1 VSGGVVYR
9 AKRRGV
15 IYAAL
20 ASPFLA
26 ATVAATLVCL
36 FLALTALFTGDLIDL
51 IESVG
56 WRQLPGY
63 VMAFSLLAVI
73 YANLFIYVTASP
85 LMAIAWLTAHR
96 LGWRGPRAMALVM
109 GVGGLIYGAGL
120 FGVFGWREFSAS
132 PVVGVLWIAAGGGVG
147 LLSGM
152 VTGAFISTMGYQRA
166 LPTRPGAP
174 PREPDPAQR
183 AASWPACPPAP

>member
-1 VSGGVVYR
+1 MSAGVAYR
-9 AKRRGV
+9 ATRRGV

-20 ASPFLA
+20 ASPLLA

-36 FLALTALFTGDLIDL
+36 FLALVGLVTGDLVDL
-51 IESVG
+51 MESVG

-63 VMAFSLLAVI
+63 VMAFGLLAVI

-120 FGVFGWREFSAS
+120 FGVFGWGEFSAS
-132 PVVGVLWIAAGGGVG
+132 PVVGVLWIAAGGGLG

-152 VTGAFISTMGYQRA
+152 VTGAFISTRAYQSV

-174 PREPDPAQR
+174 PREPDPARR